1 VLLRKQEHYI
11 CLGGL
16 RVLQLCAV
24 RRWVPSV
31 PHHRPQGC
39 DPVGLVSG
47 LVGADTADAREAHGE
62 AGLVA
67 LARMDGIE
75 GDFED
80 EALVGLAHGTE
91 AIDGVEREIHGVE
104 MRAIDTPDLP
114 LLDQFQGSP
123 IALAHNVV
131 AALCDIEID
140 QVRQLALEDFTRLA
154 GEALWQ
160 IEQASIAMGLA
171 ADFFLSHRPGERT

>member
-1 VLLRKQEHYI
+1 
-11 CLGGL
+11 
-16 RVLQLCAV
+16 
-24 RRWVPSV
+24 
-31 PHHRPQGC
+31 
-39 DPVGLVSG
+39 
-47 LVGADTADAREAHGE
+47 
-62 AGLVA
+62 
-67 LARMDGIE
+67 
-75 GDFED
+75 
-80 EALVGLAHGTE
+80 
-91 AIDGVEREIHGVE
+91 